1 MARTSASA
9 LVTDEG
15 RRVLLRVCGRYFE
28 LSQPALREVLDLPA
42 GPLGVGIT
50 VDHDRLRFEFSED
63 NQNIEISAAKLHR
76 RLAKYSTSEAR

>member
-1 MARTSASA
+1 MARASASA

-28 LSQPALREVLDLPA
+28 LSQPELREVLGLSA

-50 VDHDRLRFEFSED
+50 VNHDRLHFEFVED
-63 NQNIEISAAKLHR
+63 NQVIELSAAQLHR
-76 RLAKYSTSEAR
+76 RLANHSISKAR